1 MSSMTLLKAI
11 RITNTV
17 RKFNFS
23 ASPSLFADMKR
34 VQPAWSAPERTEE
47 VKLELHNSLTRRKE
61 EFVPQEGRRVTW
73 YNCGPTVYDAS
84 HMGHARNY
92 LSFDI
97 LRQSPFPPFRAFSA
111 VQTQLVFDEWSVAI
125 VPLSYNQFKLG
136 CTTRDQY

>member
-1 MSSMTLLKAI
+1 MSSMTLI
-11 RITNTV
+11 NRITNTV
-17 RKFNFS
+17 SKKFNFS
-23 ASPSLFADMKR
+23 ASPSVFATMKR
-34 VQPAWSAPERTEE
+34 VQPAWSAPERTGE

-97 LRQSPFPPFRAFSA
+97 LRQSPFPPFPAFSRIISA
-111 VQTQLVFDEWSVAI
+111 EQQSVFSCG
-125 VPLSYNQFKLG
+125 K
-136 CTTRDQY
+136 